1 MGIHIWLWDKLSD
14 TPCENRAVFEV
25 DNESERI
32 SKSCWSRQ
40 RERTG
45 PWYDSIYRGSVKFS
59 TDRYENPRWEW
70 RSLCSKIPSGVGKK
84 EKVSRVFPN
93 SMEKRMSVGE
103 QERVK
108 RKGRTD
114 ENKRI
119 NWWLEMIIS
128 GQCLKMRAR
137 KMAYW
142 VETLASKP
150 WVPCLEIT

>member
-1 MGIHIWLWDKLSD
+1 MTVSIGVVSNLVQIGMKTLDG
-14 TPCENRAVFEV
+14 CEEV
-25 DNESERI
+25 
-32 SKSCWSRQ
+32 C
-40 RERTG
+40 
-45 PWYDSIYRGSVKFS
+45 VL
-59 TDRYENPRWEW
+59 RYHR
-70 RSLCSKIPSGVGKK
+70 GVGKK
-84 EKVSRVFPN
+84 EEVSRVFPN

-108 RKGRTD
+108 RKRRTD

-142 VETLASKP
+142 V
-150 WVPCLEIT
+150 